1 MRTIKFSQV
10 AVNEMLSYKSGNQ
23 KLVFKIPELIDD
35 VQNHPFEGLGKP
47 EPLKNEYAGCWSR
60 RISDEH
66 RLVYK
71 LTDEFIEVISCRGHY
86 TDK

>member
-60 RISDEH
+60 RICDEH